1 MDSTPRRC
9 YAFDT
14 AAMNSISR
22 QLEDLLPIARDIT
35 ASLSTQDRPRRLVE
49 AVHRALPCDAVA
61 LLRRQGDALVAVAT
75 RGLTD
80 DVYGR
85 RFVLGEHPRLDIIC
99 KSSNPTRFP
108 DRSTL
113 PDPYDGLVEGAPE
126 LGGHVHSCLGCPLI
140 VEGELVGVL
149 TADALIPRAFDGI
162 GDAFLAHLSALAGAA
177 LRTIDLVEALE
188 RRAELQG
195 IVARDLLQ
203 DVMDRRG
210 TELLGTSAATANLR
224 REIDLIAQA
233 DFPVLVRG
241 ETGVGKELVVRML
254 HSGSSRS
261 DKPLVYVNCA
271 AVPESVFE
279 SELFGHVRG
288 AFTGADSARLGKFR
302 VADGACLFLDEI
314 GELPVHVQPKLLRA
328 IQEGEVQCVGS
339 DDLVRVDVRIFAATN
354 RDLEAEV
361 ASGRFRAD
369 LLHRLDVCRIDVP
382 PLRRRPEDVPALA
395 GHFADRARRR
405 LGTGPIRFTADAQRA
420 LMNGAWP
427 GNVRELE
434 NVISRGILRASG
446 STPLGEVVL
455 VRVADLDLDSNG
467 AARPH
472 TEAPQPR
479 TSDAPGEPTPMR
491 EAVEEY
497 KRQLITQAIAHND
510 GNWAAAA
517 RDLGLQRGNLHH
529 LARRLGLKDAAKPPP
544 HRPH

>member
-1 MDSTPRRC
+1 MT
-9 YAFDT
+9 
-14 AAMNSISR
+14 SIAR

-35 ASLSTQDRPRRLVE
+35 ASLSTEDRPRRLVE

-61 LLRRQGDALVAVAT
+61 LLRRQGDTLVALAS

-99 KSSNPTRFP
+99 KSTTPTRFP
-108 DRSTL
+108 DRSPL
-113 PDPYDGLVEGAPE
+113 PDPYDGLVKGAPE

-149 TADALIPRAFDGI
+149 TADALVPRAFDGI
-162 GDAFLAHLSALAGAA
+162 GDAFLAHLAALAGAA

-210 TELLGTSAATANLR
+210 TELLGASSTTADLR
-224 REIDLIAQA
+224 REVELIARS

-254 HSGSSRS
+254 HSCSSRGE
-261 DKPLVYVNCA
+261 KPLVYVNCA
-271 AVPESVFE
+271 AIPESVFE

-314 GELPVHVQPKLLRA
+314 GELPRHVQPKLLRA
-328 IQEGEVQCVGS
+328 LQEGEVQCVGS

-361 ASGRFRAD
+361 AAGRFRAD

-382 PLRRRPEDVPALA
+382 PLRDRPEDVPTLA

-405 LGTGPIRFTADAQRA
+405 LGTGPIRFTSEAQSA
-420 LMNGAWP
+420 LMKGRWP

-434 NVISRGILRASG
+434 NVISRGVLRASG
-446 STPLGEVVL
+446 RTAWGETVL
-455 VRVADLDLDSNG
+455 VRGADLDLDSNG
-467 AARPH
+467 AEPSRSETLQAPPTAISADPILLRDAVDDFKRRLV
-472 TEAPQPR
+472 TEA
-479 TSDAPGEPTPMR
+479 
-491 EAVEEY
+491 
-497 KRQLITQAIAHND
+497 IARNE

-529 LARRLGLKDAAKPPP
+529 LARRLGLKNQPGGQ
-544 HRPH
+544 R